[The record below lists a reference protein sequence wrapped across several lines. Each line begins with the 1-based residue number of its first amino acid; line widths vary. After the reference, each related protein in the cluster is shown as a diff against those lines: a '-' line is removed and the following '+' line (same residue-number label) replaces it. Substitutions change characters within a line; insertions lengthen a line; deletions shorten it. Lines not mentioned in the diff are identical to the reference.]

1 MGRSKKIKEVKEE
14 RTTHKQCN
22 WGKVAKHHKTLK
34 DCNLKGLILAL
45 RGMPDAKGLYY

>member
-22 WGKVAKHHKTLK
+22 WEKVAKHHKTPK
-34 DCNLKGLILAL
+34 NCNLKRLILAL